1 MKGIRMENLEINVPV
16 YRAKKIDRDKWVEG
30 YLIKSYNKYFIA
42 NDKASKICDSEGGT
56 VLGYDITYEYADAFE
71 IDPTTL
77 AIHFPSMIS
86 SEGKKIFASLS
97 EDGKGGDCTFMQN
110 GYNET
115 FCWDSLNGCIV
126 LKSRNYECR
135 CFRNG
140 CRNETNFNTYKII
153 GIQQ

>member
-1 MKGIRMENLEINVPV
+1 MENLEINVPI
-16 YRAKKIDRDKWVEG
+16 YRAKKV
-30 YLIKSYNKYFIA
+30 
-42 NDKASKICDSEGGT
+42 DSG
-56 VLGYDITYEYADAFE
+56 EYAEGNLIEDEGVFYIIKNSVITHFFGVQLLSGE
-71 IDPTTL
+71 SEYLYKIDPTTL
-77 AIHFPSMIS
+77 AIHFPSMIDN
-86 SEGKKIFASLS
+86 EGNKIFASLS
-97 EDGKGGDCTFMQN
+97 GGGKGGDCTFMQN

>member
-1 MKGIRMENLEINVPV
+1 MENLKINVPIF
-16 YRAKKIDRDKWVEG
+16 RARKLDCDEYVEG
-30 YLIKSYNKYFIA
+30 YLFKDGLDIRIKVERRFI
-42 NDKASKICDSEGGT
+42 KIGGI
-56 VLGYDITYEYADAFE
+56 DMPYEPI

-97 EDGKGGDCTFMQN
+97 ENGKGGDCTFMQN

-140 CRNETNFNTYKII
+140 CRNETNFNNL
-153 GIQQ
+153 